1 MQGKPPIPLIAIPD
15 SAATMLLHASLHAG
29 EVGSGR
35 VARYSGLIP
44 LLCCYQH
51 TRARPRK
58 VRHTMTLHQLRIFLA
73 VAQSA
78 TLTRASKQLG
88 LAQPSLSQQLARL
101 EESVGTRLFDRAR
114 NRMELTDA
122 GRVLLRHAQSVI
134 KEVSEAEAGLRE
146 FAAGKRSIIRI
157 AGLNSVVKAL
167 LPDALKR
174 CGGIRPALEVD
185 IHEAAPAEVL
195 EMLYSRQAD
204 IGLIGADSVA
214 QSSIGFRQLPIVEDP
229 YVFAVPKA
237 VRLAAIK
244 DLDSAPENSA
254 RVLNSAIEFNFGTQ
268 HTLRVQEWYQRVLP
282 SHRIVAHC
290 RTYDVALELVRAG
303 FGVCLVPALTALE
316 VAGTLDGIELYATD
330 HGDRRTVAIIA
341 DQYLRLS
348 PYKDLIEALQ
358 AAGRSL
364 VLPPILPM
372 PKMMARAEAAVEA
385 VEA

>member
-1 MQGKPPIPLIAIPD
+1 
-15 SAATMLLHASLHAG
+15 
-29 EVGSGR
+29 
-35 VARYSGLIP
+35 
-44 LLCCYQH
+44 
-51 TRARPRK
+51 
-58 VRHTMTLHQLRIFLA
+58 MTLHQLRIFLA

-134 KEVSEAEAGLRE
+134 KEINEAEAGLRE

-174 CGGIRPALEVD
+174 RGGPRSGLEID
-185 IHEAAPAEVL
+185 IHEAAPGEVL

-204 IGLIGADSVA
+204 IGLIAADSVA
-214 QSSIGFRQLPIVEDP
+214 QSSIGFRQVPIVEDP

-237 VRLAAIK
+237 VRFGTIK
-244 DLDSAPENSA
+244 DIDTAPENA
-254 RVLNSAIEFNFGTQ
+254 ADVLNSCIQFNFGSQ
-268 HTLRVQEWYQRVLP
+268 HTLRVQQWYQRVLP
-282 SHRIVAHC
+282 SHRLVAHC

-303 FGVCLVPALTALE
+303 FGVCLVPALTALQ
-316 VAGTLDGIELYATD
+316 VAGSLDGIELYATD
-330 HGDRRTVAIIA
+330 HGDRRTVAILA
-341 DQYLRLS
+341 DQYLRLE
-348 PYKDLIEALQ
+348 PYKSLIEALQ
-358 AAGRSL
+358 EAGRGL
-364 VLPPILPM
+364 KLPAILPM
-372 PKMMARAEAAVEA
+372 PKVIARAAEAADGEA
-385 VEA
+385 AEVG

>member
-1 MQGKPPIPLIAIPD
+1 
-15 SAATMLLHASLHAG
+15 
-29 EVGSGR
+29 
-35 VARYSGLIP
+35 
-44 LLCCYQH
+44 
-51 TRARPRK
+51 
-58 VRHTMTLHQLRIFLA
+58 MTLHQLRIFLA
-73 VAQSA
+73 VAQTA

-122 GRVLLRHAQSVI
+122 GRVLLRHAQNI
-134 KEVSEAEAGLRE
+134 LKEVSEAEAGLRE

-167 LPDALKR
+167 LPEALR
-174 CGGIRPALEVD
+174 RYGGVRPALEVD

-214 QSSIGFRQLPIVEDP
+214 QSSIGFRQVPIIEDP
-229 YVFAVPKA
+229 YVFAVPRA
-237 VRLAAIK
+237 IRLAALK
-244 DLDSAPENSA
+244 DLQDAPESTA
-254 RVLNSAIEFNFGTQ
+254 RVLNSAIEFNFGTA
-268 HTLRVQEWYQRVLP
+268 HTLRVQQWYQRILP

-303 FGVCLVPALTALE
+303 FGVCLVPAMTALE
-316 VAGTLDGIELYATD
+316 LAGTLDGIELYATD
-330 HGDRRTVAIIA
+330 HGNRRTVAIIA

-348 PYKDLIEALQ
+348 PYKDLVETLQ
-358 AAGRSL
+358 AAGRNL
-364 VLPPILPM
+364 TLPPILPM
-372 PKMMARAEAAVEA
+372 PNVMLQAEAAVEA
-385 VEA
+385 

>member
-1 MQGKPPIPLIAIPD
+1 
-15 SAATMLLHASLHAG
+15 
-29 EVGSGR
+29 
-35 VARYSGLIP
+35 
-44 LLCCYQH
+44 
-51 TRARPRK
+51 
-58 VRHTMTLHQLRIFLA
+58 MTLHQLRIFLA
-73 VAQSA
+73 VAQTA

-122 GRVLLRHAQSVI
+122 GRVLLRHAQNI
-134 KEVSEAEAGLRE
+134 LKEVSEAEAGLRE
-146 FAAGKRSIIRI
+146 FAAGRRSIIRI

-167 LPDALKR
+167 LPEALR
-174 CGGIRPALEVD
+174 CCSGVRLALEVD

-214 QSSIGFRQLPIVEDP
+214 QSSIGFRQVPIIEDP
-229 YVFAVPKA
+229 YVFAVPRA

-244 DLDSAPENSA
+244 DLDGAPESAA
-254 RVLNSAIEFNFGTQ
+254 RVLNSAIEFNFGTP
-268 HTLRVQEWYQRVLP
+268 HTLRVQQWYQRVLP

-303 FGVCLVPALTALE
+303 FGVCLVPAMTALE
-316 VAGTLDGIELYATD
+316 LAGTLDGIELYATD
-330 HGDRRTVAIIA
+330 HGNRRTVAIIA

-364 VLPPILPM
+364 TLPPILPM
-372 PKMMARAEAAVEA
+372 PKMMTRAEAEA
-385 VEA
+385 EA

>member
-1 MQGKPPIPLIAIPD
+1 
-15 SAATMLLHASLHAG
+15 
-29 EVGSGR
+29 
-35 VARYSGLIP
+35 
-44 LLCCYQH
+44 
-51 TRARPRK
+51 
-58 VRHTMTLHQLRIFLA
+58 MTLHQLRIFLA
-73 VAQSA
+73 VAQTA

-122 GRVLLRHAQSVI
+122 GRVLLRHAQSI
-134 KEVSEAEAGLRE
+134 LKEVSEAEAGLRE

-167 LPDALKR
+167 LPDALRR
-174 CGGIRPALEVD
+174 CGGIRPELEVD
-185 IHEAAPAEVL
+185 IHEAAPGEVL

-214 QSSIGFRQLPIVEDP
+214 QASIGFRQVPIMEDP

-237 VRLAAIK
+237 VRLAAMK
-244 DLDSAPENSA
+244 DLDGAPENTA

-268 HTLRVQEWYQRVLP
+268 HTLRVQQWYRRVLP
-282 SHRIVAHC
+282 AHRIVAHC

-372 PKMMARAEAAVEA
+372 PKMMVRAEAEVEA
-385 VEA
+385 

>member
-1 MQGKPPIPLIAIPD
+1 
-15 SAATMLLHASLHAG
+15 
-29 EVGSGR
+29 
-35 VARYSGLIP
+35 
-44 LLCCYQH
+44 
-51 TRARPRK
+51 
-58 VRHTMTLHQLRIFLA
+58 MTLHQLRIFLA
-73 VAQSA
+73 VAQTA

-122 GRVLLRHAQSVI
+122 GRVLLRHAQSI
-134 KEVSEAEAGLRE
+134 LKEVSEAEAGLRE

-167 LPDALKR
+167 LPDALRR
-174 CGGIRPALEVD
+174 CGGIRPELEVD
-185 IHEAAPAEVL
+185 IHEAAPGEVL

-214 QSSIGFRQLPIVEDP
+214 QASIGFRQVPIMEDP

-237 VRLAAIK
+237 VRLAAMK
-244 DLDSAPENSA
+244 DLDGAPENTA

-268 HTLRVQEWYQRVLP
+268 HTLRVQQWYQRVLP
-282 SHRIVAHC
+282 AHRIVAHC

-372 PKMMARAEAAVEA
+372 PKMMVRAEAEVEA
-385 VEA
+385 

>member
-1 MQGKPPIPLIAIPD
+1 
-15 SAATMLLHASLHAG
+15 
-29 EVGSGR
+29 
-35 VARYSGLIP
+35 
-44 LLCCYQH
+44 
-51 TRARPRK
+51 
-58 VRHTMTLHQLRIFLA
+58 MTLHQLRIFLA
-73 VAQSA
+73 VAQTA

-122 GRVLLRHAQSVI
+122 GRVLLRHAQNI
-134 KEVSEAEAGLRE
+134 LKEVSEAEAGLRE

-167 LPDALKR
+167 LPEALR
-174 CGGIRPALEVD
+174 QYGGVRPALEVD

-214 QSSIGFRQLPIVEDP
+214 QSSIGFRQVPIIEDP
-229 YVFAVPKA
+229 YVFAVPRA

-244 DLDSAPENSA
+244 DLEGAPESA
-254 RVLNSAIEFNFGTQ
+254 TRVLNSAIEFNFGTS
-268 HTLRVQEWYQRVLP
+268 HTLRVQQWYQRVLP
-282 SHRIVAHC
+282 AHRIVAHC

-303 FGVCLVPALTALE
+303 FGVCLVPAMTALE
-316 VAGTLDGIELYATD
+316 LAGTLDGIELYATD
-330 HGDRRTVAIIA
+330 HGNRRTVAIIA

-348 PYKDLIEALQ
+348 PYKDLVEALQ
-358 AAGRSL
+358 AAGRNL
-364 VLPPILPM
+364 TLPPILPM
-372 PKMMARAEAAVEA
+372 PKAMAQAEAAAEA
-385 VEA
+385 